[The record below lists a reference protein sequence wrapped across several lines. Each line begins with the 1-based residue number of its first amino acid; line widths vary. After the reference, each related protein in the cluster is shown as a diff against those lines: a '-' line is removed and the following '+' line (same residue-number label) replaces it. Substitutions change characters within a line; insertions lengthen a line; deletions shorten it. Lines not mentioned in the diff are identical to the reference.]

1 VEAMPKRSE
10 VTITDHF
17 VRTAKPTEKQWQVR
31 DAGKLGLILRV
42 YPTGKKAYLMEVE
55 RNVIRT
61 VGDGNQLTPKQAW
74 TRAKKIQADY
84 LDGKKGKTSK
94 LTLKGFIQGEYK
106 DFAVANGEHGEQE
119 VTRMLAVCEP
129 LLRKRLGGLATTDI
143 ERWKRERLEK
153 VKPVT
158 VKRELAKLKAALTL
172 AVRWGKLTKNPAT
185 HVTVKVPKENRVRY
199 LDADERKR
207 LFNEMATRDKKLK
220 QERLSANQWRLQRG
234 YEPLTLLPH
243 YGDHLTPLVILVLN
257 TGLRKTE
264 ALTLRWSDINLGN
277 TPMLTVQAPSAKAKT
292 QRHIPLN
299 EDAVDTLQKWQKQA
313 PGDTFVFTN
322 PETGQ
327 PIKDVKTA
335 WLHLL
340 DDAKIEDFRFHDLR
354 HDFASRL
361 VMAEVDLYRVKELLG
376 HSTIVMTERYAH
388 LAPQALSDAVAKLTD
403 VNSQ

>member
-1 VEAMPKRSE
+1 MPKRSE
-10 VTITDHF
+10 VSITEHF
-17 VRTAKPTEKQWQVR
+17 VRTAKPAEKQWQVR
-31 DAGKLGLILRV
+31 DARKLGLILRV

-74 TRAKKIQADY
+74 TRAKKIQAGY
-84 LDGKKGKTSK
+84 LDGKRGQTSK
-94 LTLKGFIQGEYK
+94 LTLKGFINGDYK
-106 DFAVANGEHGEQE
+106 DFAEANGDHGEQE
-119 VTRMLAVCEP
+119 VSRMLSVCEP
-129 LLRKRLGGLATTDI
+129 LLRKRFGNLAETDI

-153 VKPVT
+153 VKPST

-172 AVRWGKLTKNPAT
+172 AVRWGKIAKNPAT
-185 HVTVKVPKENRVRY
+185 HVTVKVPKEKRVRY

-207 LFNEMATRDKKLK
+207 LFDAMAARDKKLK
-220 QERLSANQWRLQRG
+220 QERLSANQWRVERG
-234 YEPLTLLPH
+234 YKPLPLLPH
-243 YGDHLTPLVILVLN
+243 FGDHLTPLIILVLN

-264 ALTLRWSDINLGN
+264 ALTLRWSDISLGD
-277 TPMLTVQAPSAKAKT
+277 TPLLTIQAASAKAKA

-299 EDAVDTLQKWQKQA
+299 EDAVDALKKWQKQA
-313 PGDTFVFTN
+313 PGDKFIFTN
-322 PETGQ
+322 TETGL

-388 LAPQALSDAVAKLTD
+388 LAPQALSDAVAKLTEPS
-403 VNSQ
+403 NQL